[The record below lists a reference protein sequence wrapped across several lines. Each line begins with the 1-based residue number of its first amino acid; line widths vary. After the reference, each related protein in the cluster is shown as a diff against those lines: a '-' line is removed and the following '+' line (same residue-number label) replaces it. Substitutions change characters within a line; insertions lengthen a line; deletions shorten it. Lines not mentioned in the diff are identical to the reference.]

1 MSTIFKS
8 KTSEYIYATKVVH
21 HLSHTQRETETERER
36 ERERR
41 SPTIFTLPKLFTAY
55 LSCRQT
61 KRKTINALKFEIA
74 CEQKLLNLAK
84 ELKSQTYRPGR
95 SICFIVTYPKLREI
109 FAADFRDRIVHHL
122 LINKIISLF
131 EQRFIYDSFA
141 CREEKGT
148 HVAVFRLR
156 KFIYQVTKNKTQNA
170 FYGQFDIKSFFSN
183 IDKDVLFTIIERE
196 INKSFP
202 VTIQKEILW
211 LTRTIIFHNP
221 TQNYYRKGKKELF
234 NQIPADKTLF
244 KTPNGRGLPIGN
256 LTSQF
261 FANVYLNE
269 LDQFVKRKLKVKYY
283 LRYVDDL
290 VLLSESSEQLRRWR
304 KEIDRFLKETLK
316 LELHP
321 NKDKYGSVY
330 QGIDFVGYVVKP
342 NYVLSRKR
350 VVSNLKTKLHYFN
363 QGLFLVSDNQRQKAL
378 PLSRQPTKEE
388 IKQMTAMVNSYYGHF
403 RWANSYRLRHNLYEK
418 HFGELKK
425 YLKPEKDLSFFSPG
439 KPTG

>member
-1 MSTIFKS
+1 MVCLKNMFLKS
-8 KTSEYIYATKVVH
+8 EAPT
-21 HLSHTQRETETERER
+21 RER
-36 ERERR
+36 ETK
-41 SPTIFTLPKLFTAY
+41 PDLFTLPRLFTAY

-84 ELKSQTYRPGR
+84 ELQSHTYRPGR

-122 LINKIISLF
+122 LIDKIISLF
-131 EQRFIYDSFA
+131 ERRFIYDSFA

-148 HVAVFRLR
+148 HVAIFRLK
-156 KFIYQVTKNKTQNA
+156 KFIYQVTKNKAKNA

-183 IDKDVLFTIIERE
+183 IDKDILFTIIEKE
-196 INKSFP
+196 VNKSFP
-202 VTIQKEILW
+202 VHIQKEIIW

-221 TQNYYRKGKKELF
+221 TKNYYRKGKMELF
-234 NQIPADKTLF
+234 NQIPASKTLF
-244 KTPNGRGLPIGN
+244 KAPKNKGLPIGN

-290 VLLSESSEQLRRWR
+290 VLLSENPQQLRRWR
-304 KEIDRFLKETLK
+304 KEIDCFLKETLK

-321 NKDKYGSVY
+321 NKNKFGSVY
-330 QGIDFVGYVVKP
+330 QGIDFVGYIVKP

-350 VVSNLKTKLHYFN
+350 VVSNLKTKLYFFN
-363 QGLFLVSDNQRQKAL
+363 QGLLLVSDNQKQRAL

-388 IKQMTAMVNSYYGHF
+388 VKQMTAMVNSYYGHF
-403 RWANSYRLRHNLYEK
+403 RYANCYSLRKNLYEK

-425 YLKPEKDLSFFSPG
+425 YLKPEKDLSFFSP
-439 KPTG
+439 PEPAC